1 MRHVLEVLAYC
12 PGNQY
17 ICTTRSRG
25 HSLRSVYAVLFSL
38 STPRHAGCVNKGTMN
53 AHMRTYTL
61 SSLVTAL
68 AVLLVVLFSVNLLSA
83 WSGPTS
89 SAPSGNTPAPVN
101 VGNTDQVKD
110 GGLSLDALAVFGN
123 IIVSGANNYLN
134 FGTTAG
140 ASGYGFRNNNGTMQF
155 KNQSGD
161 WIDIC
166 NCAAPETPPE
176 PTTKTWTAWTYAD
189 GYNYVYLA
197 SEDDITGPHTYGG
210 NTFYVYNPVKIFPGT
225 WSTFIAN
232 PVAAFQSAIDV
243 PVGYSRDPWTRFIFN
258 FAQLESES
266 ASSQASV
273 AAGVF
278 SFIPNRFMCAQNVV
292 SSAQCHYNNIGVW
305 HPGFSRTP
313 GGALHGSYSDN
324 NSGTG
329 FMQYT
334 LRYDFEVE
342 I

>member
-1 MRHVLEVLAYC
+1 
-12 PGNQY
+12 
-17 ICTTRSRG
+17 
-25 HSLRSVYAVLFSL
+25 
-38 STPRHAGCVNKGTMN
+38 
-53 AHMRTYTL
+53 MRTHQL
-61 SSLVTAL
+61 SSLVMML
-68 AVLLVVLFSVNLLSA
+68 AVLLVVLFSVNLLFA
-83 WSGPTS
+83 WTGPTTA
-89 SAPSGNTPAPVN
+89 APAGNTPAPVN
-101 VGNTDQVKD
+101 VGTADQIKD

-123 IIVSGANNYLN
+123 IIVSGTNNYLN

-166 NCAAPETPPE
+166 NCAAPEAPAE
-176 PTTKTWTAWTYAD
+176 PDTKTWTAWTYAD

-225 WSTFIAN
+225 WSSFIAN
-232 PVAAFQSAIDV
+232 PEAGLASANNV
-243 PVGYSRDPWTRFIFN
+243 PVGYSRTPTTRFIFN

-266 ASSQASV
+266 AETQASV

-278 SFIPNRFMCAQNVV
+278 SFVPNRFMCAQNVV
-292 SSAQCHYNNIGVW
+292 NSTQCHYNNIGVV
-305 HPGFSRTP
+305 HPSFTRTAS
-313 GGALHGSYSDN
+313 GALYGSYSDN

-329 FMQYT
+329 FMQYP

-342 I
+342 Q

>member
-1 MRHVLEVLAYC
+1 MRTLK
-12 PGNQY
+12 
-17 ICTTRSRG
+17 
-25 HSLRSVYAVLFSL
+25 L
-38 STPRHAGCVNKGTMN
+38 ST
-53 AHMRTYTL
+53 
-61 SSLVTAL
+61 LVTTLAAL
-68 AVLLVVLFSVNLLSA
+68 LAVLFSVNFLFA
-83 WSGPTS
+83 WTGPTTA
-89 SAPSGNTPAPVN
+89 APAGNTPAPVN
-101 VGNTDQVKD
+101 VGTVDQIKD

-123 IIVSGANNYLN
+123 IIVSGTNNYLN

-166 NCAAPETPPE
+166 NCAAPEPPAE
-176 PTTKTWTAWTYAD
+176 PDTKTWTAWTYAD

-232 PVAAFQSAIDV
+232 PQAGFASATNV
-243 PVGYSRDPWTRFIFN
+243 PIGYSRNPWTRFIFN

-266 ASSQASV
+266 AESQASV
-273 AAGVF
+273 AAGLT
-278 SFIPNRFMCAQNVV
+278 SFIANRFTCTQNVV
-292 SSAQCHYNNIGVW
+292 NATQCHINNYGVW
-305 HPGFSRTP
+305 MPSFSRTP
-313 GGALHGSYSDN
+313 GGTIYVSASDGG
-324 NSGTG
+324 SGTYFVG
-329 FMQYT
+329 SALKYE
-334 LRYDFEVE
+334 FEVE